1 MTPNILRRALL
12 AAALLLGATSVEAQ
26 QATSSAPRT
35 AAPDA
40 AMVGHGPNGATLRC
54 RDGSYPTPGAAD
66 SACDGKGGVLVRFP
80 LVRRP
85 AAVSAARTQNTPP
98 AQDPKL
104 TARDTILP
112 EGVITH
118 EAMRRQ
124 VEAANALGGRPP
136 AGATLL
142 CVNGSF
148 VIADTSSARCAQAGG
163 VRLRFEAP
171 RRP

>member
-1 MTPNILRRALL
+1 MTSPIIQRALL
-12 AAALLLGATSVEAQ
+12 ATAALLVGATSIEAQ
-26 QATSSAPRT
+26 QATSAPRT
-35 AAPDA
+35 KAPDA

-54 RDGSYPTPGAAD
+54 RDGSYPSPGAAD

-85 AAVSAARTQNTPP
+85 ADVSAARTQNAPP
-98 AQDPKL
+98 AQDPRL
-104 TARDTILP
+104 TARDTIRP
-112 EGVITH
+112 DGVITH
-118 EAMRRQ
+118 EAMRRE

-148 VIADTSSARCAQAGG
+148 VIADTSSVRCAQAGG